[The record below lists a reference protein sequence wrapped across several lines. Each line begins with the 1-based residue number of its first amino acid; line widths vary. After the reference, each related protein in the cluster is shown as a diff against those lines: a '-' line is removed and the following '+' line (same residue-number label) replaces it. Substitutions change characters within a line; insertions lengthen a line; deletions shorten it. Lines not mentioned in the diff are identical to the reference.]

1 MIFLMRI
8 FFAVFFFASSA
19 HAVRLKDIANVRGVR
34 DNQLIGYGLVVGLK
48 GTGDSKSEFTNKS
61 MARMLDKLGIKVED
75 GDVAKKNVAAV
86 LITAT
91 LPPFARAGNKMDI
104 TVNSIGDAASLE
116 NGTLVQSPLRAS
128 DQNVYA
134 VAQGAISIGRTSGK
148 TVHST
153 VGTISGGAIIEKDVL
168 QDNFTNRKVYRLTLH
183 NPDITTAVRIAQTVN
198 MDLGGKYAT
207 AMDPA
212 TVDVVVPFSY
222 EGKGIELLATIESLN
237 IEPDQKAKVVIN
249 EKTGTVIIGENVRI
263 STVAISHGDINLKV
277 GGAKAAPT
285 AAPGPVAAANSP
297 DMAPPAP
304 VDAPAAP
311 TSAPAPQAPL
321 VAPETAPTMESVP
334 MRAPASIVASAPQKD
349 KNVKL
354 LTESV
359 SVGELV
365 QSLNQMGVSPKDLIV
380 ILQNI
385 KASGALQGELEI
397 L

>member
-1 MIFLMRI
+1 MIHIIRI
-8 FFAVFFFASSA
+8 FFAVVLFVVDAQA
-19 HAVRLKDIANVRGVR
+19 IRLKDIANVRGVR
-34 DNQLIGYGLVVGLK
+34 DNQLIGYGLIVGLK

-61 MARMLDKLGIKVED
+61 MARMLEKLGIKVED

-86 LITAT
+86 IITAT
-91 LPPFARAGNKMDI
+91 LPPFARAGNRMDI
-104 TVNSIGDAASLE
+104 TVNSIGDASSLE
-116 NGTLVQSPLRAS
+116 GGTLVQSPLKAS

-134 VAQGAISIGRTSGK
+134 VAQGAVSVGRTSGK

-153 VGTISGGAIIEKDVL
+153 VGLVSGGALIEKDIL
-168 QDNFTNRKVYRLTLH
+168 QDNFTNRKMYRLTLH
-183 NPDITTAVRIAQTVN
+183 NPDITTAVRIAQSVN
-198 MDLGGKYAT
+198 IDLGGKYAT
-207 AMDPA
+207 AIDPA

-222 EGKGIELLATIESLN
+222 EGKGVELLATIESLN
-237 IEPDQKAKVVIN
+237 VEPDQKAKVVVN

-277 GGAKAAPT
+277 GPKPAPLAAVPAPLAT
-285 AAPGPVAAANSP
+285 EAPG
-297 DMAPPAP
+297 MPPTTP
-304 VDAPAAP
+304 LQPPMEGTTPESVPLRAPAAI
-311 TSAPAPQAPL
+311 AD
-321 VAPETAPTMESVP
+321 
-334 MRAPASIVASAPQKD
+334 ASGK
-349 KNVKL
+349 KENVKIL
-354 LTESV
+354 QESV